1 MSGRNWVDR
10 VPENWNLVRFS
21 KAYRFSRGLDIK
33 KQDLSDHGL
42 PVISYGQ
49 IHAKD
54 NPGVRISDRH
64 IRYIPKDLVREAQ
77 LGRALLE
84 EGDIVFADTS
94 EDIEGAGNMVRA
106 VGGSTLYA
114 GYHALIARPS
124 SGFRHTYMA
133 YQMISPSWR
142 QQIQRSVQG
151 VKVYSITQRIFNEVT
166 ILQPPLHEQQ
176 TIARYLDLKTA
187 EIDALVEKLVRQV
200 ELLER
205 YRRELIARSVTR
217 GLNPDVPM
225 RDSGI
230 EWAHHI
236 PVGWSVYPFVAVL
249 CHEKQLNT
257 DLLVKNALQFK
268 NGSIAKKANWEPSDH
283 GLDEIL
289 SSYKLV
295 RPGMIV
301 INGLNLNYD
310 FTTKRIGLVTQPGA
324 ITSAYLTLSVLP
336 TVNERFV
343 AYLLR
348 SMDSQLLFHGM
359 TEGVRKILTWRDIRR
374 ELLPMPPFQEQSAIA
389 DYLDEKMSEIDSTVS
404 GIRKQIELL
413 GKYRKQVIN
422 DAVTGKVRVG
432 EVA

>member
-10 VPENWNLVRFS
+10 VPENWILVRFS

-64 IRYIPKDLVREAQ
+64 IRYIPKELVKEAQ

-124 SGFRHTYMA
+124 PGFRHKYMA

-176 TIARYLDLKTA
+176 TIARYLDLKTT
-187 EIDALVEKLVRQV
+187 EIDALVEKLVCQV

-205 YRRELIARSVTR
+205 YRRELIARTVTR
-217 GLNPDVPM
+217 GLNPDLPM

-230 EWAHHI
+230 EWIGEAPAAWRLLRI
-236 PVGWSVYPFVAVL
+236 TALYDLRSQKVSDKEYPPLSITMNGVVPQLETVA
-249 CHEKQLNT
+249 KTN
-257 DLLVKNALQFK
+257 DGGNR
-268 NGSIAKKANWEPSDH
+268 
-283 GLDEIL
+283 
-289 SSYKLV
+289 KLV
-295 RPGMIV
+295 RSGDFV
-301 INGLNLNYD
+301 INSRSDRRGAC
-310 FTTKRIGLVTQPGA
+310 GMSVT
-324 ITSAYLTLSVLP
+324 V
-336 TVNERFV
+336 
-343 AYLLR
+343 
-348 SMDSQLLFHGM
+348 
-359 TEGVRKILTWRDIRR
+359 
-374 ELLPMPPFQEQSAIA
+374 
-389 DYLDEKMSEIDSTVS
+389 EK
-404 GIRKQIELL
+404 
-413 GKYRKQVIN
+413 
-422 DAVTGKVRVG
+422 
-432 EVA
+432 